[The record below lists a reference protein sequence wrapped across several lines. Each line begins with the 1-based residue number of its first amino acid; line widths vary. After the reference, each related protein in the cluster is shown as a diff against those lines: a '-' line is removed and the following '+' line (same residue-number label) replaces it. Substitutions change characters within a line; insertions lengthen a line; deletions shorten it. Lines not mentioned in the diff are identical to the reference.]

1 MAYIYTL
8 LAKFYFNWYWL
19 CSTINLVFTHLF
31 PLGSEFEHFQRLLFD
46 ENSIKNECKNSDNNN
61 KIINCSQVCIN
72 KQHCSMRF
80 TYTYSKG
87 HQKAKKPSRVM
98 PLGSSLLAN
107 RGAGRV
113 LILVCF

>member
-1 MAYIYTL
+1 MVNED
-8 LAKFYFNWYWL
+8 K
-19 CSTINLVFTHLF
+19 C
-31 PLGSEFEHFQRLLFD
+31 FQKD
-46 ENSIKNECKNSDNNN
+46 SNIPIIIII
-61 KIINCSQVCIN
+61 IINCSQVCIN
-72 KQHCSMRF
+72 KQHCSMKF

-107 RGAGRV
+107 RGGGRV